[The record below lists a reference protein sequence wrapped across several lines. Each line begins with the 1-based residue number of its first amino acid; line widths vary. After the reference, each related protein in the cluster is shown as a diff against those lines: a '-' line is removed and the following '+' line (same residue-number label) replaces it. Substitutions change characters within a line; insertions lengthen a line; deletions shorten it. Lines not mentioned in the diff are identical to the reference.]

1 MSKYIIK
8 NCPCFVEYENKLNL
22 CRNGEGDGECQNC
35 TDCLLKQIVEKCKKA
50 INTYDNGEYYED
62 DVDTFMGESI
72 MAQSI
77 LDLLDISEV
86 E

>member
-8 NCPCFVEYENKLNL
+8 NCPVYNTKHSICNKKSKVIK
-22 CRNGEGDGECQNC
+22 CSDI